1 MRPIAGAFLALA
13 ALVALTFGAYALL
26 PTGAFGVFAFIEVVL
41 LVIFFHELGHFVTAK
56 WFGIKVEEFF
66 IGFGPKVWSFRR
78 GETEYGL
85 KAIPAG
91 GYVRIAGMNPFQ
103 EPAPE
108 ELPRTFHA
116 QPPWK
121 RAVVLVAGSATH
133 FVLAFIVLVLL
144 FGAVGIPTRFAPRVA
159 AVEPRLEGRPSPA
172 AAAGLRPGDEFVAVD
187 GRPIEDY
194 EQFVEYTR
202 ARPGTPIRVVMERD
216 GRRITRTVTPVL
228 SEVEGERVARLGVI
242 LSAGSVLE
250 RDRAGPIE
258 AVGQAG
264 QGVGRLVT
272 GSFRAMGQV
281 FGPEG
286 LARIGRQLV
295 GEEPRRVTD
304 PAGLVGVARVAGQA
318 AEAGFLEALLELF
331 AGFNVFVGVLN
342 LLPLPPLDGGHLA
355 VVAVEKVTG
364 RRVDARKLLPLTAV
378 VVAFLLL
385 FFISLLY
392 LDLTRPLPNPFR

>member
-1 MRPIAGAFLALA
+1 
-13 ALVALTFGAYALL
+13 
-26 PTGAFGVFAFIEVVL
+26 
-41 LVIFFHELGHFVTAK
+41 
-56 WFGIKVEEFF
+56 
-66 IGFGPKVWSFRR
+66 
-78 GETEYGL
+78 
-85 KAIPAG
+85 
-91 GYVRIAGMNPFQ
+91 
-103 EPAPE
+103 
-108 ELPRTFHA
+108 
-116 QPPWK
+116 
-121 RAVVLVAGSATH
+121 
-133 FVLAFIVLVLL
+133 
-144 FGAVGIPTRFAPRVA
+144 
-159 AVEPRLEGRPSPA
+159 
-172 AAAGLRPGDEFVAVD
+172 
-187 GRPIEDY
+187 
-194 EQFVEYTR
+194 
-202 ARPGTPIRVVMERD
+202 MERD

-378 VVAFLLL
+378 VVVFLLL